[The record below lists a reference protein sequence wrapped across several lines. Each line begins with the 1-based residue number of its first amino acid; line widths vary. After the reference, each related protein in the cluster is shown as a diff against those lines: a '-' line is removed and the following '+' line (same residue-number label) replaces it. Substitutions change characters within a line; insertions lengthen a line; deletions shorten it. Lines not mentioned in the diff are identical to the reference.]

1 MAQAEPSLPKLR
13 SELRFSPL
21 REDSRI
27 EYILE
32 DPVRNTFY
40 RIGLEEYLFIS
51 RLNQASGLEQLLESV
66 AQTGDTRLNA
76 EQAQAILN
84 WLAARQLLQVD
95 DAAPLAQALELEE
108 KQKNA
113 RRFSRLNVITI
124 KVPLFNP
131 DPLLNYLSPKFSW
144 LTGGWFAA
152 LWLLLAVLAL
162 GNLFSKWQEFSSQA
176 VGFFSASNVLF
187 IWLIWFCLKLCHE
200 LFHALVCRRYGGRVY
215 EAGILFI
222 LFIPLTYVNATS
234 SWNFPSKWQRIHVAV
249 AGMFIELGIAWT
261 ALLVWAG
268 QPNTTTGFIAHN
280 TVIIA
285 SVSSLLFNANPLM
298 RFDGYYVLSD
308 LIGIPNLYSRGLQF
322 IKSIGARWFLGIS
335 SAAVWQDGPKLWFIR
350 FYGIA
355 ISIWRLFILVS
366 LGYIASTMAGGFGIL
381 ATIGAAAVWV
391 GSPVY
396 QLFKRLPVYRQQNPQ
411 VRRHLLLHLVITLL
425 VIAFAVRFISW
436 EQRIQAPAIVEY
448 QHQYSVR
455 PETEGFVSIVHVTS
469 GQQVRQG
476 ALLLTLENAEL
487 SYTARDM
494 QLQIRQ
500 VELET
505 RLAQSSG
512 ELTKLQILQEQQ
524 QNLSGKLRDLEADL
538 QAFKVQA
545 QGDGVVVGSDLDALE
560 GTYLFR
566 GQEVFRIVSPEQK
579 KITASA
585 SQDDIEQFRAL
596 LNRPLKI
603 DMRSTGLGTF
613 TGILRQVSPNA
624 TTELIHPALGAVYG
638 GPLDVRQQAL
648 GAVGENMEQRYRFEL
663 FTPRFKLD
671 VAFPPELTEKVQ
683 DGQPATLYTRG
694 SRISLGQM
702 IVNRA
707 RGWLQSKDSL
717 LGR

>member
-1 MAQAEPSLPKLR
+1 MAHPESSLPRLR
-13 SELRFSPL
+13 SELRFSPVK
-21 REDSRI
+21 EGNRI

-40 RIGLEEYLFIS
+40 RLGLEEYLFIS

-66 AQTGDTRLNA
+66 AQTGNTQLSA

-95 DAAPLAQALELEE
+95 DAAPLVQALEQEE

-113 RRFSRLNVITI
+113 RHFSRLNIITI

-131 DPLLNYLSPKFSW
+131 DPLLNYLSPKFNW
-144 LTGGWFAA
+144 LTGRWFAA
-152 LWLLLAVLAL
+152 LWLILAASAL
-162 GNLFSKWQEFSSQA
+162 TVLFSKWQEFSSQA
-176 VGFFSASNVLF
+176 IGFFSAGNVLF
-187 IWLIWFCLKLCHE
+187 IWLIWFFLKLFHE

-249 AGMFIELGIAWT
+249 AGMFLELGIGWA

-322 IKSIGARWFLGIS
+322 IKSVGARWFLGIS
-335 SAAVWQDGPKLWFIR
+335 SAAVWQNGPKLWFIK
-350 FYGIA
+350 FYGVA
-355 ISIWRLFILVS
+355 IYLWRLFILVS

-381 ATIGAAAVWV
+381 ATIGAAVVWV
-391 GSPVY
+391 GTPLY
-396 QLFKRLPVYRQQNPQ
+396 QFFKRLPFYRQQNPH
-411 VRRHLLLHLVITLL
+411 VLRHLLLHLVITLL
-425 VIAFAVRFISW
+425 VIFAGVRYTSW
-436 EQRIQAPAIVEY
+436 EQRIQAPAVVEY

-455 PETEGFVSIVHVTS
+455 PETRGFVSIVHVTT

-476 ALLLTLENAEL
+476 DLLLTLENDEL
-487 SYTARDM
+487 SYTARDL
-494 QLQIRQ
+494 QLQTRQ
-500 VELET
+500 LKLES
-505 RLAQSSG
+505 RLAQSNG
-512 ELTKLQILQEQQ
+512 EITKLQILQEQQ
-524 QNLSGKLRDLEADL
+524 QNLSGKLQDLEADL
-538 QAFKVQA
+538 RAFEVHA
-545 QGDGVVVGSDLDALE
+545 QGDGVVVGTGLDAIE

-566 GQEVFRIVSPEQK
+566 GQEVFWIVSPEQK
-579 KITASA
+579 QISASA

-603 DMRSTGLGTF
+603 DMRSAGLGTF
-613 TGILRQVSPNA
+613 TGTLRQVSPNA

-638 GPLDVRQQAL
+638 GPLDVRQQSL
-648 GAVGENMEQRYRFEL
+648 GTVGEDMEQRYRFEL
-663 FTPRFKLD
+663 FTPRFRLD
-671 VAFPPELTEKVQ
+671 VELPAELTEKVK

-694 SRISLGQM
+694 SRISLGQI
-702 IVNRA
+702 IVNKGRD
-707 RGWLQSKDSL
+707 WLQNKNSL
-717 LGR
+717 LDR